1 MEGVLIAVALL
12 ACPLCMLVMGWMMRR
27 QAADQDQPSADE
39 LRAERARLA
48 AEIDRLERDGRSAS
62 PR

>member
-1 MEGVLIAVALL
+1 
-12 ACPLCMLVMGWMMRR
+12 MLVMGWMMRR